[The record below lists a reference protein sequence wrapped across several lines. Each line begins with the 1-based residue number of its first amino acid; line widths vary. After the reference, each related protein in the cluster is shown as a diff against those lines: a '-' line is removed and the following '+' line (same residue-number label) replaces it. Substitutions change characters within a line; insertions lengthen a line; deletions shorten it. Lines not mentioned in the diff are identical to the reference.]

1 MKLNFRRIF
10 DNAFSKLSHFQKD
23 FLDKGFLDYISSYL
37 PKLEY
42 AQSLSTSTPDS
53 RFPGLNP
60 TDVQGGTLGTN
71 FISRLS
77 RLLLINIK

>member
-1 MKLNFRRIF
+1 MLFPNYLI
-10 DNAFSKLSHFQKD
+10 SKRTSWT
-23 FLDKGFLDYISSYL
+23 KGFLDYISSYL